1 MLPLIRWYYHHR
13 FHNRYMFMDTIWSM
27 RKCKIRTLFGCRY
40 IFHQEPKLRD
50 LMLHYLSRDTC
61 FKIFHL
67 VKQILSI
74 SNDKQYIKK
83 LKKKRKWSYGIKEQ
97 TISKK
102 KVDLGFIRIM
112 AIQVLF
118 LWFLVDLILVTDDTI
133 LRHYC
138 RENRA
143 NNF

>member
-1 MLPLIRWYYHHR
+1 M
-13 FHNRYMFMDTIWSM
+13 
-27 RKCKIRTLFGCRY
+27 
-40 IFHQEPKLRD
+40 
-50 LMLHYLSRDTC
+50 
-61 FKIFHL
+61 
-67 VKQILSI
+67 
-74 SNDKQYIKK
+74 
-83 LKKKRKWSYGIKEQ
+83 WSYGIKEQ

-102 KVDLGFIRIM
+102 KVDLSFIRIM

-118 LWFLVDLILVTDDTI
+118 LLFLVDLILVTDDTI